1 MRNGNWDGLKG
12 STINIGL
19 RHGQQHVSI
28 YQRPKCRLITE
39 IYPVLSHFTDIP
51 CDHHFTHGGSSLEG
65 TYVNLIRQSIR

>member
-39 IYPVLSHFTDIP
+39 IYPVLSHFTEILMTTIQLAVAALSMAP
-51 CDHHFTHGGSSLEG
+51 TP
-65 TYVNLIRQSIR
+65 T